1 MLSLALLL
9 AAAAPAPKPV
19 PPRSFIPP
27 VSVRAVVTTPSGIRF
42 ETLKPGTGPKPTDAD
57 MVLVTYEG
65 HLADGTLFDA
75 SPQPTAFPVT
85 GVVPGFAEGLKLMQ
99 KGGRYRFWI
108 PSALAYGAEGS
119 SGAIPPNAELEFIV
133 ALIDMRP
140 AAQAAPPQAEP
151 QPQPQTQ
158 PQPQP

>member
-1 MLSLALLL
+1 MISLALLL
-9 AAAAPAPKPV
+9 AVAPAPKPV

-27 VSVRAVVTTPSGIRF
+27 VSARAVVTTASGLRF
-42 ETLKPGTGPKPTDAD
+42 ETLRPGIGPKPTPTD

-75 SPQPTAFPVT
+75 SPRPTAFPVA
-85 GVVPGFAEGLKLMQ
+85 GVVPGFAEALQLMQ
-99 KGGRYRFWI
+99 KGGRYRMWI

-133 ALIDMRP
+133 TLIDLRP
-140 AAQAAPPQAEP
+140 AAAEAPEAAPP
-151 QPQPQTQ
+151 TQ
-158 PQPQP
+158 P